1 MIEYKVGIP
10 EFPAQDIMGS
20 PHELISS
27 SSHDWVIVPEKG
39 TQTLY
44 IRRQKG
50 RKRFLALMSN

>member
-1 MIEYKVGIP
+1 MIKYNSGIP
-10 EFPAQDIMGS
+10 EFPEQDIMGS

-27 SSHDWVIVPEKG
+27 SSHDWAIVPEKG

-50 RKRFLALMSN
+50 RRLFLALMSN